1 MKGQYRFIKY
11 RDSMQGCTDVTEP
24 LTEWKPINLYSE
36 TELNKIAKEYNLSSH
51 GWDEIRIETRI
62 IED

>member
-1 MKGQYRFIKY
+1 MPNHKI
-11 RDSMQGCTDVTEP
+11 D
-24 LTEWKPINLYSE
+24 INV
-36 TELNKIAKEYNLSSH
+36 IAKEYNLSSH